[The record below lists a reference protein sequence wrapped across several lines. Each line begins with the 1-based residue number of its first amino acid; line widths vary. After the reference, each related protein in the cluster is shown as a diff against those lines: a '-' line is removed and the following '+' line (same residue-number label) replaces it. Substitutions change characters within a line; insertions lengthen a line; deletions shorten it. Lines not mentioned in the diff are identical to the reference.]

1 MISFQWPWT
10 LRSVPASVAL
20 AIGAIFLVFGSGSG
34 LAAEYAEIVLP
45 FPQSRPYS
53 AKYDAVENLVK
64 LEILKT
70 SSTELSALEH
80 YDEELVRRLLVKDR
94 GADGVEVL
102 IKLKS
107 RDVVA
112 TINDFDEP
120 FRIVIEIFKRGYAPG
135 RSAEALPATV
145 STPVAQVAKPAG
157 SNGNA
162 AIPAAPAALDQTLQ
176 RRIFQPA
183 PKKFENA
190 ADLCTQL
197 KQAKPGLAPSWGGLA
212 DPVYRLDPTPA
223 KAKYAGDI
231 PMEVCQR
238 SMTSTQ
244 GLSELAAE
252 LYADGQELRAM
263 FVYQQLLFHDPL
275 AIERDP
281 ANLWKMAEIH
291 LGQGNLSLAGGYYDA
306 IAKRFP
312 GTPQHS
318 MAMLRLID
326 VQALDAI
333 AAGESDILAKVS
345 PALPALEIASTTP
358 DYRAGKVLR
367 TAWWR
372 GLPSNSPVQGEGAK
386 SAAIIPALDEM
397 DARELESTFPNLTH
411 PRTKFLAAS
420 LLLASRLDPRREWT
434 TDTGN
439 FAANYFRDY
448 KTAAFDP
455 MRAELL
461 LRLRSRVDQLLQKLS
476 QDGRHVDVV
485 QTFELLPKP
494 LQAVRKNPKTAWALG
509 ESYRSIGQPQP
520 AVAFYQTAAG
530 EGLGADRFKAQFWL
544 AQTASEATD
553 LLTRMRAGQTKI
565 SPFQRAMVEADR
577 GMAATLAGLKPA
589 EREQLYSGFRQPLEA
604 SLTSAAK
611 LRTPP
616 RLVLSSWK
624 DHHAARQS
632 TSAGGTGADL
642 KNEFSPTAAS
652 AKLISNLAAR
662 FAALGMDKERRDA
675 LGLLRDMKP
684 AQFGD
689 DKEARKAWMDQL
701 LQLAEEYRKDN
712 EYLDAGRIFGLVA
725 SESENWE
732 GRAETLY
739 KAGLLL
745 YRAGRKDEAVA
756 ALEKAKAD
764 GNNLFYANLATE
776 RLTQI
781 QKK

>member
-190 ADLCTQL
+190 ADLCAQL

-252 LYADGQELRAM
+252 LYA
-263 FVYQQLLFHDPL
+263 
-275 AIERDP
+275 
-281 ANLWKMAEIH
+281 
-291 LGQGNLSLAGGYYDA
+291 
-306 IAKRFP
+306 
-312 GTPQHS
+312 
-318 MAMLRLID
+318 
-326 VQALDAI
+326 
-333 AAGESDILAKVS
+333 
-345 PALPALEIASTTP
+345 
-358 DYRAGKVLR
+358 
-367 TAWWR
+367 
-372 GLPSNSPVQGEGAK
+372 
-386 SAAIIPALDEM
+386 
-397 DARELESTFPNLTH
+397 
-411 PRTKFLAAS
+411 
-420 LLLASRLDPRREWT
+420 
-434 TDTGN
+434 
-439 FAANYFRDY
+439 
-448 KTAAFDP
+448 
-455 MRAELL
+455 
-461 LRLRSRVDQLLQKLS
+461 
-476 QDGRHVDVV
+476 
-485 QTFELLPKP
+485 
-494 LQAVRKNPKTAWALG
+494 
-509 ESYRSIGQPQP
+509 
-520 AVAFYQTAAG
+520 
-530 EGLGADRFKAQFWL
+530 
-544 AQTASEATD
+544 
-553 LLTRMRAGQTKI
+553 
-565 SPFQRAMVEADR
+565 
-577 GMAATLAGLKPA
+577 
-589 EREQLYSGFRQPLEA
+589 
-604 SLTSAAK
+604 
-611 LRTPP
+611 
-616 RLVLSSWK
+616 
-624 DHHAARQS
+624 
-632 TSAGGTGADL
+632 
-642 KNEFSPTAAS
+642 
-652 AKLISNLAAR
+652 
-662 FAALGMDKERRDA
+662 
-675 LGLLRDMKP
+675 
-684 AQFGD
+684 
-689 DKEARKAWMDQL
+689 
-701 LQLAEEYRKDN
+701 
-712 EYLDAGRIFGLVA
+712 
-725 SESENWE
+725 
-732 GRAETLY
+732 
-739 KAGLLL
+739 
-745 YRAGRKDEAVA
+745 
-756 ALEKAKAD
+756 
-764 GNNLFYANLATE
+764 
-776 RLTQI
+776 
-781 QKK
+781 